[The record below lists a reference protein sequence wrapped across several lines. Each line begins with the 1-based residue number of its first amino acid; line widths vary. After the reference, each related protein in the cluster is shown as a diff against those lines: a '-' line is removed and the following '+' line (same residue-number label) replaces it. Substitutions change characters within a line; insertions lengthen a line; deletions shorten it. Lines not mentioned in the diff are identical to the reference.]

1 LSLHGALIASALRHQ
16 EKTAFHVPTKGGWTS
31 ITYGGFL
38 GMSRG
43 AAALLRE
50 CGLSRGGRVAIVAEN
65 RPEWCAF
72 YMGALVNGCVAVP
85 MDARLSAGEMRN
97 ILEHSGSGAVVFSE
111 GTSVAV
117 GKASEGLGITPL
129 NMDSIDL
136 EKHGSGLSPEAN
148 YEEAEDEDLASL
160 LYTSGTTGAP
170 KGVMLTHGNLCSD
183 AEAVR
188 EVNLVGS
195 RENVLSALPLH
206 HAYPFM
212 CTFVLPLLVG
222 GEVTY
227 PRGLGGNDIVDA
239 VKANGV
245 TVVVAVPLMLE
256 LMRDSIYGRMRE
268 LPLPLGR
275 AALWSVGA
283 LGWLRERTGLN
294 AGRHFF
300 GRRLGRGFRFFAC
313 GGARLEPQVMRD
325 LEALGFTVV
334 EGYGLTETSPIVTFN
349 PLDRRKAG
357 SAGRAVKGAEIR
369 IKDPDEKGV
378 GEVAIKGPMVMRGY
392 YRNEEATA
400 QALRDGWFLSGDLGY
415 FDGEGYL
422 FLTGR
427 AKEVIVLAS
436 GKNVY
441 PEDVEKLYLAI
452 PLIKDICVLSREGR
466 LHAAIVP
473 DRGRLAEGDFEE
485 EMRREIKEV
494 SGDIASHMRISG
506 YTLTEGPLPRTPLG
520 KLRRFMV
527 ADIVR
532 GKKEGKEEDPALR
545 DEFSQRVLRR
555 LRQLSEEAGP
565 IRSADDLDLDLGLDS
580 LKRLEMV
587 SSLEREFS
595 VKLPDSFAYEV
606 RTVGEL
612 VSRLR
617 AGGGE
622 EAGSMDEALWG
633 EPPEEEK
640 KRAGLARHALE
651 WPVTAAAALIQ
662 KAIFRLFFRLEA
674 RGLENIPEPPFI
686 IAPNHTSYLDGF
698 AIASAVPL
706 ATYKNLFFQG
716 FYTYFE
722 GPVKSIFARL
732 SHVIPIDPK
741 ERLSSAMRLSHY
753 LLGQGKALCIFP
765 EGQRSFDGE
774 LGQFKKGVGM
784 LALRLDV
791 PVVPARISGAFE
803 ALPRG
808 RFLPRPVKITVT
820 FGEALRPSSLTYP
833 LGAGGEGPEQRFAE
847 MVRDRVRDL

>member
-1 LSLHGALIASALRHQ
+1 
-16 EKTAFHVPTKGGWTS
+16 
-31 ITYGGFL
+31 
-38 GMSRG
+38 
-43 AAALLRE
+43 
-50 CGLSRGGRVAIVAEN
+50 
-65 RPEWCAF
+65 
-72 YMGALVNGCVAVP
+72 
-85 MDARLSAGEMRN
+85 
-97 ILEHSGSGAVVFSE
+97 
-111 GTSVAV
+111 
-117 GKASEGLGITPL
+117 
-129 NMDSIDL
+129 
-136 EKHGSGLSPEAN
+136 
-148 YEEAEDEDLASL
+148 
-160 LYTSGTTGAP
+160 
-170 KGVMLTHGNLCSD
+170 NLCSD

-188 EVNLVGS
+188 GVNLVGPGD
-195 RENVLSALPLH
+195 NVLAALPLH

-222 GEVTY
+222 GRVTY
-227 PRGLGGNDIVDA
+227 PRGLRGEEIVEAVRAGGA
-239 VKANGV
+239 

-256 LMRDSIYGRMRE
+256 LMRDRIYGRMRE
-268 LPLPLGR
+268 LPPPLGR
-275 AALWSVGA
+275 AALSAVGA
-283 LGWLRERTGLN
+283 LGRLRDRTGLN
-294 AGRHFF
+294 AGRHVF
-300 GRRLGRGFRFFAC
+300 GRRLGSGFRFFAC
-313 GGARLEPQVMRD
+313 GGARLEPAVARD

-357 SAGRAVKGAEIR
+357 SAGRAVKGAEIL

-378 GEVAIKGPMVMRGY
+378 GEVAIKGPMVMKGY
-392 YRNEEATA
+392 YKNEEATA

-415 FDGEGYL
+415 FDEEGYL

-441 PEDVEKLYLAI
+441 PEDVEKLYSAI
-452 PLIKDICVLSREGR
+452 PLVKDICVLSHEGR

-473 DRGRLAEGDFEE
+473 DRDRSPGGDIEE
-485 EMRREIKEV
+485 ALRKEIKEL
-494 SGDIASHMRISG
+494 SETIASHMRVSG

-527 ADIVR
+527 ADLVR
-532 GKKEGKEEDPALR
+532 GKKELKEEDPALA
-545 DEFSQRVLRR
+545 DEFSRRVLRR
-555 LRQLSEEAGP
+555 LEQLSEEPGP
-565 IRSADDLDLDLGLDS
+565 IRSADDLELDLGLDS

-587 SSLEREFS
+587 SSLEGEFS

-606 RTVGEL
+606 RTVGEV

-617 AGGGE
+617 EGGGG

-640 KRAGLARHALE
+640 RRAGLARHALE
-651 WPVTAAAALIQ
+651 WPVTATAAFIQ
-662 KAIFRLFFRLEA
+662 KVLFRLFFRLEA

-698 AIASAVPL
+698 AVASAVPL
-706 ATYKNLFFQG
+706 GTYKDLYFQG
-716 FYTYFE
+716 FYSYFE
-722 GPVKSIFARL
+722 GPVKSLFARL

-741 ERLSSAMRLSHY
+741 GRLSSAMRLSHY

-774 LGQFKKGVGM
+774 LGDFKKGVGM

-791 PVVPARISGAFE
+791 PVVPAKIKGAFE

-808 RFLPRPVKITVT
+808 RLLPRPGKITVA
-820 FGEALRPSSLTYP
+820 FGEALKPSSLEYP
-833 LGAGGEGPEQRFAE
+833 PEAGGEGPEERFAE
-847 MVRDRVRDL
+847 AVREKVRDL